1 MRSVASFLS
10 AGNATSHVWPL
21 GALAELIDKCV
32 YEAERCNFE
41 RRGESRFRSIF
52 FVSTRRNARLTRAFA
67 LART

>member
-32 YEAERCNFE
+32 YEAERCDFE
-41 RRGESRFRSIF
+41 RR
-52 FVSTRRNARLTRAFA
+52 
-67 LART
+67 